1 MSRTLV
7 KTLLAAVLLVTT
19 HGFARCQD
27 FPSRIVRLVVGAPA
41 GGGIDIVARLIE
53 PTMSQRLGQKIIIDN
68 KPGANQSLGAG
79 FVAHAPPDGYT
90 LLISTAAPVTNAL
103 NASISYDAA
112 TAFQPISRVMSSP
125 FFLVVPQNS
134 KLRTVAELIAAGRDP
149 AQVIRYGHPGAGT
162 ATHLATVLL
171 NKMAGTNFVGI
182 PYKGSAGQVQDT
194 INGELQFGLLAAPDA
209 LSRRNEGLRILAVS
223 SAARSALAPDV
234 ATVAEEGVSGY
245 DVTLWHGLS
254 NAASDRR
261 NAAGGIGG
269 RNTGRGHA
277 GALPGAR
284 HGPGRGYAGGICRD
298 REGSGTK
305 RLRRGQGP
313 RLEGAMRPSSWRR
326 AELSA
331 VRGILEPE
339 QETGNVCRGHQDK
352 SSYRSLAY
360 ARHGL

>member
-7 KTLLAAVLLVTT
+7 KTLLAAVLLASSY
-19 HGFARCQD
+19 GFARCQD

-53 PTMSQRLGQKIIIDN
+53 PTMSQRLGQKIIVDN

-90 LLISTAAPVTNAL
+90 LLISTAAPVTNVL
-103 NASISYDAA
+103 NAPISYDAA
-112 TAFQPISRVMSSP
+112 TAFQPISRMSSP

-134 KLRTVAELIAAGRDP
+134 KLRTVADLIAAGRDP

-223 SAARSALAPDV
+223 SAARSALASDV
-234 ATVAEEGVSGY
+234 PTVAEEGVAGY
-245 DVTLWHGLS
+245 DVALWHGLFAPARTPRPIVETLR
-254 NAASDRR
+254 AAL
-261 NAAGGIGG
+261 AAAT
-269 RNTGRGHA
+269 RDEATRA
-277 GALPGAR
+277 RFLALGMVPVVDTPEEFA
-284 HGPGRGYAGGICRD
+284 AIVRD
-298 REGSGTK
+298 QAQK
-305 RLRRGQGP
+305 D
-313 RLEGAMRPSSWRR
+313 
-326 AELSA
+326 SA
-331 VRGILEPE
+331 AAKDLDLKA
-339 QETGNVCRGHQDK
+339 Q
-352 SSYRSLAY
+352 
-360 ARHGL
+360 

>member
-19 HGFARCQD
+19 HGFAHCQD
-27 FPSRIVRLVVGAPA
+27 FPSRIVRLVVGASA

-79 FVAHAPPDGYT
+79 FVAQAPPDGYT
-90 LLISTAAPVTNAL
+90 LLISTSAPMTNVL
-103 NASISYDAA
+103 NAPISYDAA

-162 ATHLATVLL
+162 TTHLATVLL
-171 NKMAGTNFVGI
+171 AKMAGTNFVGI

-234 ATVAEEGVSGY
+234 PTVAEEGVPGY
-245 DVTLWHGLS
+245 DVTLWHGLFAPAQTPRPIVETLR
-254 NAASDRR
+254 AAL
-261 NAAGGIGG
+261 AAAT
-269 RNTGRGHA
+269 RDEATRA
-277 GALPGAR
+277 RFLALGMVPVVDTPEEFA
-284 HGPGRGYAGGICRD
+284 AIVRD
-298 REGSGTK
+298 QAQK
-305 RLRRGQGP
+305 D
-313 RLEGAMRPSSWRR
+313 
-326 AELSA
+326 SA
-331 VRGILEPE
+331 AAKDLDLKA
-339 QETGNVCRGHQDK
+339 Q
-352 SSYRSLAY
+352 
-360 ARHGL
+360 